1 MGDGVGGGRHD
12 ADGHARAPLG
22 AAYRRLWA
30 SSTLSNLADGL
41 FHIALPLVAIR
52 VTRSPALISG
62 LTVALTLPWLLF
74 ALQAGAL
81 ADRLDRRRLMLGAN
95 LARTALVAALVLSVA
110 LDSASIWVLYLVA
123 LGVGVTETVYD
134 TSAQSILPQVV
145 RREQL
150 ARANGRLFGAQLTAN
165 EFVGPPL
172 GGVLVAAGAA
182 LSFAVPAGLWLVAVG
197 ALLLV
202 RGAFRSA
209 REQPTTLRADIAEGL
224 RFLWRHRVLR
234 TLAIMTGGFNF
245 ASNAVFAIF
254 VLYAVGPASAIAL
267 TEPGYGLLL
276 AVLAAGS
283 LAGSLL
289 AERIER
295 RLGRARSLT
304 LMFALAAM
312 IALTPALTA
321 DPVLIGIAFFVGGVA
336 IIVSNVITVSLRQL
350 ITPNRLLGR
359 VNSGY
364 RLFGWGTR
372 PLGAAAGGLL
382 GQLLGLRPVF
392 LIMGTLMLS
401 LLLGMRIVTDQA
413 MDAAGRD
420 DDVA

>member
-1 MGDGVGGGRHD
+1 M
-12 ADGHARAPLG
+12 
-22 AAYRRLWA
+22 
-30 SSTLSNLADGL
+30 
-41 FHIALPLVAIR
+41 
-52 VTRSPALISG
+52 
-62 LTVALTLPWLLF
+62 
-74 ALQAGAL
+74 
-81 ADRLDRRRLMLGAN
+81 
-95 LARTALVAALVLSVA
+95 
-110 LDSASIWVLYLVA
+110 
-123 LGVGVTETVYD
+123 
-134 TSAQSILPQVV
+134 
-145 RREQL
+145 
-150 ARANGRLFGAQLTAN
+150 
-165 EFVGPPL
+165 
-172 GGVLVAAGAA
+172 AAGAA

-209 REQPTTLRADIAEGL
+209 REQSTTLRADIAEGL

-234 TLAIMTGGFNF
+234 TLALMTGGFNF
-245 ASNAVFAIF
+245 ASNAVFAVF
-254 VLYAVGPASAIAL
+254 VLYAVGPGSAIAL
-267 TEPGYGLLL
+267 TKPGNGLLL

-289 AERIER
+289 AERIEQ
-295 RLGRARSLT
+295 RLGRARSLILT
-304 LMFALAAM
+304 FSLAAM

-321 DPVLIGIAFFVGGVA
+321 DPVLIGSAFFVGGVA

-372 PLGAAAGGLL
+372 PLGAAAGGVL

-392 LIMGTLMLS
+392 LVMGTLMLS

-413 MDAAGRD
+413 MDAAERD
-420 DDVA
+420 GDVT